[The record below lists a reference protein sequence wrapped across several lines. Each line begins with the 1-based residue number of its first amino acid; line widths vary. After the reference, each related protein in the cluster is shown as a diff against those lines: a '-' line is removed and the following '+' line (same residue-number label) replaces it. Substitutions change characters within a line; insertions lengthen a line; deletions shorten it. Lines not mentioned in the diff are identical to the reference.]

1 MGFKIKVLHLC
12 SAYILSNLYRE
23 LIEALD
29 KIGISQVV
37 YIPTKIKQNGNNGNK
52 RILKNL
58 NNTVF
63 VQSKIFND
71 LDRFLYYRKINKLL
85 ADIKTKIDLDLISI
99 MHAHTLFS
107 MGGIALK
114 LKIEKNIDYIVAV
127 RNTDVN
133 LFFKYIFYL
142 KEMGIQIMKESKKI
156 IFLSPV
162 YRDYILE
169 EIIPSNLQDTIMKKS
184 MIIPNGINP
193 LFLKNKHNRSKLGNK
208 KNIKLIYVGEFT
220 KNKNIDT
227 SIKVARKLKDLG
239 YNVSFIIVGG
249 GGNNEYKVKKLA
261 KANNDIVEIYG
272 HIEERKKLLNI
283 YRKSNIFIMPSQNET
298 FGLVYGEA
306 MSQGLP
312 VIYSKGQGIDGYFK
326 DGTVGYSVN
335 PKDINNIVKKTEM
348 ILGNYNNISKN
359 CYDLVENFSWER
371 VAQTYNHIYTSS
383 V

>member
-1 MGFKIKVLHLC
+1 M
-12 SAYILSNLYRE
+12 
-23 LIEALD
+23 
-29 KIGISQVV
+29 
-37 YIPTKIKQNGNNGNK
+37 
-52 RILKNL
+52 
-58 NNTVF
+58 
-63 VQSKIFND
+63 FND
-71 LDRFLYYRKINKLL
+71 FDRFLYYRKISKLS
-85 ADIKTKIDLDLISI
+85 ADIKTKIDFDLINI
-99 MHAHTLFS
+99 VHAHTLFS

-114 LKIEKNIDYIVAV
+114 LKKENNIDYIVAV
-127 RNTDVN
+127 RSTDVN
-133 LFFKYIFYL
+133 LFFKYLFYL
-142 KEMGIQIMKESKKI
+142 RGIGIKILKESKKI

-249 GGNNEYKVKKLA
+249 GGNNEHKVKKLA

-272 HIEERKKLLNI
+272 HIEERKKLLNM

>member
-1 MGFKIKVLHLC
+1 MGFIIKVLHLC
-12 SAYILSNLYRE
+12 SAYILSDLYKE
-23 LIEALD
+23 LIESLD
-29 KIGISQVV
+29 ELNINQTI
-37 YIPTKIKQNGNNGNK
+37 YIPIKRKQDYNK
-52 RILKNL
+52 RILNNL
-58 NNTVF
+58 NNTIFIYSKVF
-63 VQSKIFND
+63 NNVDRIF
-71 LDRFLYYRKINKLL
+71 YTRKINKILY
-85 ADIKTKIDLDLISI
+85 DIKNKINFDNFNLI
-99 MHAHTLFS
+99 HAHTLFS

-114 LKIEKNIDYIVAV
+114 LKKEKNIDYVVAV

-142 KEMGIQIMKESKKI
+142 RGIGIQIMKESKKI

-169 EIIPSNLQDTIMKKS
+169 KSIPGNLQDIIMKKS
-184 MIIPNGINP
+184 MVVPNGINP
-193 LFLKNKHNRSKLGNK
+193 FFLKNKYNRPELGNK
-208 KNIKLIYVGEFT
+208 NDIKLIYVGEFT
-220 KNKNIDT
+220 KNKNIEI

-239 YNVSFIIVGG
+239 YNISFIIVGG
-249 GGNNEYKVKKLA
+249 GGNNEYNIKKLA
-261 KANNDIVEIYG
+261 RINKDIVEICDR
-272 HIEERKKLLNI
+272 IKERKKMLNM

-335 PKDINNIVKKTEM
+335 PKDINDIVKKIEM

-359 CYDLVENFSWER
+359 SYDLVEKFSWER
-371 VAQTYNHIYTSS
+371 IAQTYNHIYTSS
-383 V
+383 A

>member
-1 MGFKIKVLHLC
+1 MKVFHLC
-12 SAYILSNLYRE
+12 SAYVLSNLYCE
-23 LIEALD
+23 LIESLD
-29 KIGISQVV
+29 KIGIEQIV
-37 YIPTKIKQNGNNGNK
+37 YIPIKKQEDYNKKI
-52 RILKNL
+52 
-58 NNTVF
+58 NNTLRNTNF
-63 VQSKIFND
+63 IYSKAFNNIDRLFYNHKTNKILDDIKKKVD
-71 LDRFLYYRKINKLL
+71 LNKINV
-85 ADIKTKIDLDLISI
+85 I
-99 MHAHTLFS
+99 HAHTLFS

-114 LKIEKNIDYIVAV
+114 LKKEKNIDYIVAV

-142 KEMGIQIMKESKKI
+142 RGPGIQIMKESKKI
-156 IFLSPV
+156 IFLSPA
-162 YRDYILE
+162 YRGYILE
-169 EIIPSNLQDTIMKKS
+169 KIIPGNLQDTIMKKS
-184 MIIPNGINP
+184 MIVPNGINP
-193 LFLKNKHNRSKLGNK
+193 LFLKNKHNRPKLGNK
-208 KNIKLIYVGEFT
+208 ENIKLIYIGEFT

-261 KANNDIVEIYG
+261 KANNDIVEIYDR
-272 HIEERKKLLNI
+272 IEERKKLLDM

-335 PKDINNIVKKTEM
+335 PKDINDSVKKIEM
-348 ILGNYNNISKN
+348 ILGNYNDISKN

-371 VAQTYNHIYTSS
+371 IAQTYYNVYMSML
-383 V
+383 